1 MTKPKARIVSTDA
14 EIDAAIALASL
25 REPFRPKAV
34 AVAYRAEDD
43 TIAVKLASGIGL
55 TIPRRLLQGLEAAA
69 PEQLAEVEIFGPGD
83 SLHWESLDVDF
94 YLPSIVEGVFGNRRW
109 MSEIG
114 RLGGSARTNA
124 KRAASRKNGKKGGR
138 PRKDVV
144 A

>member
-83 SLHWESLDVDF
+83 SLHWSRSMWTF
-94 YLPSIVEGVFGNRRW
+94 ISQASSKAF
-109 MSEIG
+109 
-114 RLGGSARTNA
+114 SAT
-124 KRAASRKNGKKGGR
+124 
-138 PRKDVV
+138 V
-144 A
+144 AG